1 MIPMPEVVATT
12 IHAAL
17 PQDMLLLD
25 RESAMSRDMFRG
37 RPIGSFLEGPSFDR
51 DGNLYMVEIAHGR
64 ILKLSPGGEFSTV
77 TQYDGQPN
85 GLKIHKDGRLFVADR
100 QNGIMEIDPVNGKVE
115 MLLGRDDL
123 PGFKGPNDLFF
134 DSKGNIFFTDQG
146 ETGLHDPTG
155 RVFMRSPDGALRCIL
170 DNVPS
175 PNGIVMDP
183 AEELIYVAVT
193 RTNSVWRV
201 PMRPDGSIHR
211 VDTFVRLVG
220 GRGPDGLAVDVEGNV
235 AIAHAGFGC
244 VWLVSE
250 NGVPTHKIEACDGGP
265 HTTNIA
271 YGGPENSTLYITNS
285 FSDNVLTAEL
295 GIPGEPMFAHM
306 D

>member
-1 MIPMPEVVATT
+1 MIPMPEVVPTT

-17 PQDMLLLD
+17 PPEMLLTERD
-25 RESAMSRDMFRG
+25 SALSRDMFRG
-37 RPIGSFLEGPSFDR
+37 RPIGSFLEGPSFDA
-51 DGNLYMVEIAHGR
+51 DGNLIMVDIAHGR
-64 ILKLSPGGEFSTV
+64 ILKLSPGGDWSTV

-85 GLKIHKDGRLFVADR
+85 GLKIHKDGRYFVADR
-100 QNGIMEIDPVNGKVE
+100 QSGIMEIDPVNGKVQT
-115 MLLGRDDL
+115 LLGRDDL

-134 DSKGNIFFTDQG
+134 DSKGNLYFTDQG

-175 PNGIVMDP
+175 PNGLVMDP
-183 AEELIYVAVT
+183 AEELLYVAVT

-201 PMRPDGSIHR
+201 PMRADGSIHR
-211 VDTFVRLVG
+211 VDVFVRLVG

-235 AIAHAGFGC
+235 AVAHAGFAC
-244 VWLVSE
+244 VWLVSA
-250 NGVPTHKIEACDGGP
+250 NGVPTHRIEACDGGH

-271 YGGPENSTLYITNS
+271 YGGPDGRSLFITNS
-285 FSDNVLTAEL
+285 FSDNVLRAEL
-295 GIPGEPMFAHM
+295 EVAGEPMFAQM